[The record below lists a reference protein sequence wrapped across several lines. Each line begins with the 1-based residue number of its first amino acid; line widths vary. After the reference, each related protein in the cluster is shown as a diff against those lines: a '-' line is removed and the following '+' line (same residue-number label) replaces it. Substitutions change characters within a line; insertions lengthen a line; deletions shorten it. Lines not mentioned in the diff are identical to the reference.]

1 MPPSRRL
8 DKYRSIERFHQSLKR
23 FLAKQSPPPSVA
35 VLQFQLDTFRT
46 YYNQQRPHRSLD
58 GRTPLVAFNARL
70 RAGPKTPAPAT
81 HYRVRRDRIDSCG
94 RVTLR
99 YLSRLRHVAVGRAYA
114 RQRVRLLVADAEVR
128 VLAEDG
134 SLIRQLT
141 LDPSRVYQPLGRP
154 TFVHDDVR
162 QVSGMA

>member
-1 MPPSRRL
+1 M
-8 DKYRSIERFHQSLKR
+8 
-23 FLAKQSPPPSVA
+23 
-35 VLQFQLDTFRT
+35 T
-46 YYNQQRPHRSLD
+46 PH
-58 GRTPLVAFNARL
+58 N
-70 RAGPKTPAPAT
+70 
-81 HYRVRRDRIDSCG
+81 RIDSCG

-154 TFVHDDVR
+154 AFVHDDVR